1 MPACTR
7 ATVVLLASLLTA
19 GCQSGDARGELSAA
33 DAGMPIWPSST
44 KSEEARRYIEEG
56 ERRADEAL
64 NDEAY
69 EQFKR
74 AVAADSAFAYGYVKL
89 ADYSLSFDEGKRNR
103 QRAEAYLSTASETEK
118 LLIDIGRRQ
127 FAQDPMGALELSQQ
141 LVAKHPNNPRAHWE
155 LSGRQY
161 GVGQVNEGRASMKRA
176 VDLAPQYGATHLWY
190 GNTFLYEPGK
200 DLAKAEVE
208 ILAGQKLWPNKPISY
223 DLLGDL
229 RRQQNRLEEAAAAYT
244 RQIELDPG
252 QSEGY
257 SQRGHVYTFL
267 GQYDKARA
275 DYTNA
280 MRLSKA
286 NGPVGYAIYRSL
298 VSVYAGEPDR
308 AIAELEQLAQAIDGM
323 GLPEPQGTKAN
334 ALFDVAA
341 IAAHTRKF
349 DVADRALRQ
358 IDSLRQKLKE
368 RSGSADINRGLDVAS
383 AFDHGKLAAFKGD
396 YPLAKRKAAEFMK
409 LTANE
414 RSPTKNR
421 GAHALLGFV
430 ALFEKRYDD
439 AIKEFEQGDPD
450 SIYQTYHRALAL
462 EGAGRAAEAKA
473 LFKKVAGHGFNA
485 PGYGLVRKDAI
496 ARAR

>member
-1 MPACTR
+1 M
-7 ATVVLLASLLTA
+7 
-19 GCQSGDARGELSAA
+19 
-33 DAGMPIWPSST
+33 
-44 KSEEARRYIEEG
+44 EEG

-89 ADYSLSFDEGKRNR
+89 AEYSLSFDEGKRNR
-103 QRAEAYLSTASETEK
+103 QRAEAYLSTASETER
-118 LLIDIGRRQ
+118 LLIDIERKA
-127 FAQDPMGALELSQQ
+127 FARDNMGALELSQQ

-155 LSGRQY
+155 LANRQF
-161 GVGQVNEGRASMKRA
+161 GAGQVNEGRASMKKA
-176 VDLAPQYGATHLWY
+176 VDLAPQYGAMHLYY
-190 GNTFLYEPGK
+190 GNTFLSEPK
-200 DLAKAEVE
+200 DLAKAEAE
-208 ILAGQKLWPNKPISY
+208 ILAGQKLWPNQPVSY

-229 RRQQNRLEEAAAAYT
+229 RRQQNRLDEAAAAYT

-252 QSEGY
+252 QAEGH

-286 NGPVGYAIYRSL
+286 NGPVTYAVFRSL

-323 GLPEPQGTKAN
+323 GLPEPEGSKAY
-334 ALFDVAA
+334 ALSNVLV
-341 IAAHTRKF
+341 IATHTRKF
-349 DVADRALRQ
+349 DVAERALGRV
-358 IDSLRQKLKE
+358 DSLRQKLKG
-368 RSGSADINRGLDVAS
+368 RSGSAEINRGLDLAA
-383 AFDHGKLAAFKGD
+383 AFDHGTLAAFKGD

-414 RSPTKNR
+414 RTPTKNR
-421 GAHALLGFV
+421 RAHALLGFV

-473 LFKKVAGHGFNA
+473 LFKEVAGHGFNA
-485 PGYGLVRKDAI
+485 PGYDLVREDAI